1 METILTWDW
10 LYFVNTLIYQG
21 NNFTVI
27 ELTVILYNI
36 IMSFKQINIE

>member
-10 LYFVNTLIYQG
+10 LYLNIPG
-21 NNFTVI
+21 NNFTEI

-36 IMSFKQINIE
+36 MMSFKQINIE